1 LDRNITKNRSM
12 KKVLSLAILAALVT
26 SFWACDEANPVNFP
40 PPAVTAPAAASVQVG
55 TPVDVSFSY
64 AADAGFASSSVTQ
77 TGGTATI
84 KTDGTAGA
92 TSGTIV
98 VTFTAG
104 ATAGAGSVTLT
115 VTDVE
120 GDDDDATAVLTLTPE
135 PVEETEVTVTSNI
148 TASTTWEAGKTYIL
162 GGRITVVSGVTLEIE
177 PGTVIKGQAGT
188 GSNATCLL
196 VARGGKLMAEG
207 TAALP
212 IIFTSVADEISPED
226 IAAGDFASPNL
237 DPTANGL
244 WGGLLILGKAKISVS
259 AASGELAIEGIP
271 TSDPNGLYGG
281 TDDAD
286 NSGVIKYISIRHG
299 GSLLGGANEINGL
312 TLGGVGSETV
322 IENVEVVGNQDDG
335 IEWFGGTVSVKN
347 IVIWNAG
354 DDGLDTDM
362 AWSGTAE
369 NYVIITSSGH
379 SFELDGPEGTYGT
392 TGTPAVTTIF
402 HTFKNGTV
410 VATSA
415 TVAGENLINTD
426 ANSGVKF
433 DGLFITGLG
442 DANANSI
449 INRVSSS
456 TGIIEYADVIID
468 VPAGRALADF
478 FVAGATIP
486 AGITAAA
493 TATKKA
499 DVAVL
504 SWTWASQAE
513 MLTGL

>member
-1 LDRNITKNRSM
+1 M
-12 KKVLSLAILAALVT
+12 KKVLSFAILATLVT
-26 SFWACDEANPVNFP
+26 SFWACDEDEPLNLAP
-40 PPAVTAPAAASVQVG
+40 PELTAPASASVQVG
-55 TPVDVSFSY
+55 TAVDVSFSY
-64 AADAGFASSSVTQ
+64 TAAAGFASSSVTQ
-77 TGGTATI
+77 TGGTATV

-98 VTFTAG
+98 VTYTAG
-104 ATAGAGSVTLT
+104 TTAGAGSVTLA
-115 VTDVE
+115 VTDAE
-120 GDDDDATAVLTLTPE
+120 GDEDDATAVLTLTPE
-135 PVEETEVTVTSNI
+135 PVEETEFTVTSNI
-148 TASTTWEAGKTYIL
+148 TANTTWEAGKTYIL

-188 GSNATCLL
+188 GPNATCLL
-196 VARGGKLMAEG
+196 VARGAKLMAEG

-212 IIFTSVADEISPED
+212 IIFTSVADELSPEHV
-226 IAAGDFASPNL
+226 AAGDFASPNL

-244 WGGLLILGKAKISVS
+244 WGGVIVLGKARISTS

-286 NSGVIKYISIRHG
+286 DSGVIKYISIRHG

-312 TLGGVGSETV
+312 TLGGVGSTTV

-335 IEWFGGTVSVKN
+335 IEWFGGSVSVKN

-362 AWSGTAE
+362 AWSGTAD
-369 NYVIITSSGH
+369 NFVIITSGGH
-379 SFELDGPEGTYGT
+379 SFELDGPEGTFGT

-415 TVAGENLINTD
+415 TVTGENLINTD

-433 DGLFITGLG
+433 DGLFISGLEDG
-442 DANANSI
+442 SANTI
-449 INRVSSS
+449 ISRVSSA
-456 TGIIEYADVIID
+456 TGIIEYSDVVID
-468 VPAGRALADF
+468 VPAGGALADYF
-478 FVAGATIP
+478 APGAAIP

-493 TATKKA
+493 TTTKKA
-499 DVAVL
+499 DVSVL
-504 SWTWASQAE
+504 GWTWAGQAD